1 MLNPIIPHFAQ
12 YCWNTYVWPIL
23 SKSQNFGTACEN
35 LNTMPWPIPSAPHDK
50 VASDKLNY
58 LDALRP
64 NVTEGIDKAKSG
76 GKKKGKGKQP
86 EETKEISKCY
96 IFVAKEYPQFKKE
109 CLTILQ
115 KFEFN
120 DDDEIQGDYTTHIK
134 ETYPGDKK
142 KVGLAM
148 GFVKFQ
154 LEIAKKEGK
163 DAAIRLETS
172 FDEVSSVKDN

>member
-1 MLNPIIPHFAQ
+1 
-12 YCWNTYVWPIL
+12 
-23 SKSQNFGTACEN
+23 
-35 LNTMPWPIPSAPHDK
+35 MPWPVPSAPHDK
-50 VASDKLNY
+50 VASDRLNY
-58 LDALRP
+58 MQDMR
-64 NVTEGIDKAKSG
+64 VCITEGLEKAKSG

-120 DDDEIQGDYTTHIK
+120 EDDEIEGDYMAMIK
-134 ETYPGDKK
+134 EAYPGPENKK

-154 LEIAKKEGK
+154 LDIAKKEGK